1 MHLLVFLLITSP
13 FFARY
18 WGGKASLTT
27 GTSKIQSKMEDL
39 RSILGELGQEHI
51 FEHIPE
57 MSESHP
63 IFKQLSKLDLRSSL
77 RNFDSARSSSSADL
91 GNSTI
96 SPVDKVFNWET
107 ADSDEKR
114 VLEKVGRECIQQGKA
129 AAIILSGGQG
139 TRLGFAGPK
148 GMYNM
153 GLVSGK
159 SIFQLHIERLA
170 KIRSLSLNAS
180 GEIPSIPI
188 YVMTSDM
195 NDSIIKD
202 YFISMDYFGYPK
214 DDVFFFE
221 QGLEPCLTFDGKIII
236 DSDLSLS
243 LAPDGN
249 GGMLI
254 YQVSNIHRL
263 IIANYQYNVLP
274 FVTFRYL

>member
-1 MHLLVFLLITSP
+1 MHLLLFLLTTSP
-13 FFARY
+13 LFARN
-18 WGGKASLTT
+18 WGGEASLTT

-39 RSILGELGQEHI
+39 RSILSELGQEHI
-51 FEHIPE
+51 FEQIPE

-63 IFKQLSKLDLRSSL
+63 IFKQFSKLDLRSSI

-91 GNSTI
+91 GDSTI

-107 ADSDEKR
+107 AASDEKV
-114 VLEKVGRECIQQGKA
+114 VLERIGRECIQRGKA

-153 GLVSGK
+153 GLISGK

-170 KIRSLSLNAS
+170 KIRSLSMNAS
-180 GEIPSIPI
+180 GEIPSVPV

-202 YFISMDYFGYPK
+202 YFVRMDYFGYPK
-214 DDVFFFE
+214 EDVFFFE

-249 GGMLI
+249 GGKCI
-254 YQVSNIHRL
+254 
-263 IIANYQYNVLP
+263 
-274 FVTFRYL
+274 